1 MAENKVFDAESA
13 ELIKD
18 ISDVP
23 DELVRLA
30 RSQNIKDASETM
42 TFARA
47 LETVKNRMYEK
58 KYAELKGRTFVPFS
72 DEGGDASEYMVYR
85 VWDVQTMAKVVV
97 NYATDFPLVS
107 ASASEVYLRY
117 ADIGDAYGYS
127 IQDMRNAAKAGVALD
142 TKLAAVARMGIELG
156 IDDAVANGL
165 PTLKTYGLTNHP
177 NVTLGTLTNGTWA
190 SATGE
195 QILEDL
201 NYIVTLMLTN
211 TKEIFAPDTILMS
224 TAAYRKVVSKLVNS
238 AGSGSLTVKQAF
250 EAQNDG
256 VKLASWTRLSLAN
269 AGGTNGR
276 IVAYKRDP
284 EVLEFEMGK
293 EFEIFPGQQQG
304 LMMVFPCKAR
314 LAGLAVHHPLAISYF
329 DNQTL

>member
-30 RSQNIKDASETM
+30 KSQNVQDASETM

-58 KYAELKGRTFVPFS
+58 KYAEIKGRTFVPFS
-72 DEGGDASEYMVYR
+72 SEGGDASEYMIYR
-85 VWDVQTMAKVVV
+85 VWDVQTMAKIVS

-107 ASASEVYLRY
+107 ASASEVYIRY
-117 ADIGDAYGYS
+117 ADIGNAYGYS

-142 TKLAAVARMGIELG
+142 TKLASVARMGIELG
-156 IDDAVANGL
+156 IDDAVANGI

-195 QILEDL
+195 QMLEDL

-211 TKEIFAPDTILMS
+211 TKEIFGPDTILMS
-224 TAAYRKVVSKLVNS
+224 TAAFRKCTVKLVNS
-238 AGSGSLTVKQAF
+238 AGSGTLTVRAAF
-250 EAQNDG
+250 EAQNPG
-256 VKLASWTRLSLAN
+256 VKLASWTRLNLAS
-269 AGGTNGR
+269 ASGLNGR

-314 LAGLAVHHPLAISYF
+314 FAGLAVHHPLAITYF